1 MLIGVSTHIH
11 VRSPLDG
18 RLLRRLKEAG
28 FETVE
33 LYANPPHWP
42 HYDRAASR
50 REIAEVCLDIDLP
63 INSVHS
69 PFFRSLDEAR
79 AGRWLSLSGRD
90 PDTRREAV
98 ARAAESLA
106 VAEHA
111 PVGCS
116 VVHLG
121 APGEAEDAG
130 TFERLHRSLE
140 ELLPAAREL
149 GVAVALE
156 NITNDFSR
164 GHRIADFLAES
175 GLEGLGCC
183 YDCGHA
189 AIYGRTVEELEE
201 MAPRLL
207 STHIHDTTG
216 GLDNHLMPFDGEI
229 DWPALAAALAAT
241 GYDGALVVETKDGDS
256 EPATITE
263 SAEAARRL
271 RGMIERAGER
281 REEDYAGQKRQ

>member
-11 VRSPLDG
+11 VRSPLDE
-18 RLLRRLKEAG
+18 RLLRRLKDAG

-42 HYDRAASR
+42 DYDRAASR
-50 REIAEVCLDIDLP
+50 REIAQICLDIDLP

-90 PDTRREAV
+90 PATRRESVSRIIESMAI
-98 ARAAESLA
+98 AEY
-106 VAEHA
+106 A

-121 APGEAEDAG
+121 ATGEAEDAG
-130 TFERLHRSLE
+130 TFERLHYSLE

-149 GVAVALE
+149 GVPVALE

-207 STHIHDTTG
+207 STHIHDTTD
-216 GLDNHLMPFDGEI
+216 GLDNHLMPFAGEI
-229 DWPALAAALAAT
+229 DWPALTAALAAT
-241 GYDGALVVETKDGDS
+241 GYDGALVIETKDDDS
-256 EPATITE
+256 ELATITK

-281 REEDYAGQKRQ
+281 REED